1 MTLEEEIDEVL
12 HFVKVR
18 VRETCGDIYVYPT
31 LRRDH
36 WISLGWRITTDSTV
50 RPAIDVSADTLAE
63 VLQKAREAA
72 MSLKDEEK
80 RLAEIL
86 GVDHAQAA

>member
-12 HFVKVR
+12 HFVKTKVQ
-18 VRETCGDIYVYPT
+18 EHCQSAYVYPT
-31 LRRDH
+31 LRRDI
-36 WISLGWRITTDSTV
+36 WYSYGWRLMVDVFGKDI
-50 RPAIDVSADTLAE
+50 IDVRADTLAN

-72 MSLKDEEK
+72 INLKPDEQ

-86 GVDHAQAA
+86 GVDHAKAA